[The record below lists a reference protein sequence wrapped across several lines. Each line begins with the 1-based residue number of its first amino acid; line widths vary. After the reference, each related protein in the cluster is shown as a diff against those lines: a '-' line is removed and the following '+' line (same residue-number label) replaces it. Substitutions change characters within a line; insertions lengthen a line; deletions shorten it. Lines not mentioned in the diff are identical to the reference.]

1 MVREWGLDL
10 GGVVGWR
17 GGEYD
22 LNTLCKFLKELIK
35 RWGGGRERGRGARRE
50 RGSTDWK

>member
-1 MVREWGLDL
+1 MVKEWGLNL
-10 GGVVGWR
+10 ERVGRWR

-50 RGSTDWK
+50 S